1 MLAAVPIDQADV
13 EVPDLLEPAL
23 NDVGLTYYAKG
34 SLAAQK
40 AGLFAIVARTL
51 SNRLP
56 PRALAAWAYST
67 FGHERLELAEY
78 LAALDVVYDTPGN
91 TDTERRDVDALVMA
105 EARRIA
111 EAQPPLT

>member
-13 EVPDLLEPAL
+13 EVPDLLESAL

-51 SNRLP
+51 STTP
-56 PRALAAWAYST
+56 AQS
-67 FGHERLELAEY
+67 FGSVGLLNLR
-78 LAALDVVYDTPGN
+78 P
-91 TDTERRDVDALVMA
+91 
-105 EARRIA
+105 
-111 EAQPPLT
+111 